1 MKAFKMMSSR
11 GLWAVLLAAGLAL
24 LHSGCMTASGSQAS
38 QVALGEDEVSMIEAE
53 GEGNRYWP
61 RWRGPSGQGLVKGE
75 GYADRWSDS
84 DNVRW
89 KVAVPGRGNS
99 SPIIW
104 GDRIFL
110 TTAYEGGTRRSVL
123 SFSRSDGSLL
133 WESFAPEAPPERAY
147 AKNGYASSTVATDG
161 TYVYAYLGNQGLIA
175 VDFEGKIAWHNRIA
189 DVRSAFHGTAGS
201 PLLYKDKLIL
211 FQDLSSVDKAFVAA
225 FDKSSGKEI
234 WRTPR
239 PGKVGWGTPV
249 AIRAGDR
256 DELIVS
262 SNRTV
267 FSYDP
272 ESGKELWRC
281 QGNKFE
287 VIPTPVVGHGM
298 IFCSS
303 GRAGPT
309 MAIQPG
315 GSGDVTGT
323 HLQWKAVKGSPFVP
337 SPVLYGDYL
346 YMVNDMISVAT
357 CYEAKTGKVM
367 WQGRLGEPARE
378 SFSAS
383 PVAVDGKVFF
393 TNDEG
398 KTFVLKAGPE
408 FNLLHVNDLKE
419 RVLASPALVDG
430 TWYWRT
436 KGHLLA
442 IGK

>member
-1 MKAFKMMSSR
+1 MMAFKELGR
-11 GLWAVLLAAGLAL
+11 LRWLAVLLVAGLAFWN
-24 LHSGCMTASGSQAS
+24 SGCTTSSQARAP
-38 QVALGEDEVSMIEAE
+38 VATLSADDVSMIEAE
-53 GEGNRYWP
+53 GEGSRYWP
-61 RWRGPSGQGLVKGE
+61 RWRGPSGQGLVEGE

-84 DNVRW
+84 ENVRW
-89 KVAVPGRGNS
+89 KVALPGRGNS

-110 TTAYEGGTRRSVL
+110 TTAYDGGARRSVL
-123 SFSRSDGSLL
+123 AFSRSDGKLL
-133 WESFAPEAPPERAY
+133 WETFAPQAPAEKAY
-147 AKNGYASSTVATDG
+147 FKNGYASSTVATDG
-161 TYVYAYLGNQGLIA
+161 TLVYAYLGNQGLIA
-175 VDFEGKIAWHNRIA
+175 VDLEGKTAWHNRIE

-211 FQDLSSVDKAFVAA
+211 YQDLSNTDKAFVAA
-225 FDKSSGKEI
+225 FNKRSGKEM
-234 WRTPR
+234 WRTSR
-239 PGKVGWGTPV
+239 PGKVGWGSPV

-272 ESGKELWRC
+272 ESGQELWRC
-281 QGNKFE
+281 RGNKYE

-298 IFCSS
+298 VFCTS

-309 MAIQPG
+309 LAIQPG
-315 GSGDVTGT
+315 GSGDVTET

-346 YMVNDMISVAT
+346 YMVNDMISVVT

-367 WQGRLGEPARE
+367 WQGRLGRPARE

-383 PVAVDGKVFF
+383 PVALEGKVFF

-398 KTFVLKAGPE
+398 KTFVLKAGSE

-436 KGHLLA
+436 EGHLLA
-442 IGK
+442 IGN